1 ALNSQIAPGGGRFR
15 GRFAY
20 LGTPMARLSRRL
32 VIAAAT
38 LALLAGSNKS
48 GAALGA
54 PGPDDMALGNPDAKV
69 LVAEYASV
77 ACPHCAVFNN
87 EVFPAFK
94 AKYIDTGKVHYVL
107 HEMLVGG
114 QAEQSMAA
122 AGFLLARC
130 AGKDKYFAVNDEIFH
145 AQTAMFTSGDLRG
158 GLLKIAQS
166 MGMNEQQFN
175 SCISDQAALKALN
188 ARVEAAAKSG
198 VDSTPTFI
206 VNGNKL
212 VGEQS
217 LAELD
222 KAIAAAE
229 K

>member
-1 ALNSQIAPGGGRFR
+1 
-15 GRFAY
+15 
-20 LGTPMARLSRRL
+20 MARVSRL
-32 VIAAAT
+32 LAVAASL
-38 LALLAGSNKS
+38 LALAACSKS
-48 GAALGA
+48 GASIGA
-54 PGPDDMALGNPDAKV
+54 PGPEDMTLGNPQAKV

-77 ACPHCAVFNN
+77 ACPHCAIFNN

-130 AGKDKYFAVNDEIFH
+130 AGKDKYFAVNDEVFH
-145 AQTAMFTSGDLRG
+145 AQTAMFQSGDLRG

-175 SCISDQAALKALN
+175 TCIGDQGALKALN

-206 VNGNKL
+206 INGDKL
-212 VGEQS
+212 VGEQT
-217 LAELD
+217 LADLD
-222 KAIAAAE
+222 KAISAAE
-229 K
+229 KK

>member
-1 ALNSQIAPGGGRFR
+1 
-15 GRFAY
+15 
-20 LGTPMARLSRRL
+20 MARARRL
-32 VIAAAT
+32 LAVAASL
-38 LALLAGSNKS
+38 LALAACSKS
-48 GAALGA
+48 GASLGA
-54 PGPDDMALGNPDAKV
+54 PGPEDMSMGNPNAKV

-94 AKYIDTGKVHYVL
+94 AKYIDTGRVHYVL

-175 SCISDQAALKALN
+175 TCIGDQAALKALN
-188 ARVEAAAKSG
+188 ARVEAAGKSG
-198 VDSTPTFI
+198 IDSTPTFI
-206 VNGNKL
+206 VNGEKL
-212 VGEQS
+212 VGEQT

-222 KAIAAAE
+222 KAIATAE
-229 K
+229 KK